1 MSEKRKE
8 FIEELKLRK
17 LIRKGIKVIKERK
30 QHDEYDQIADEAIL
44 KSIIKDMILS
54 EAGKRKNRYGNT
66 GLNHLDELLER
77 IIPIL
82 EDDYKRLETD
92 VEQRE
97 SFRAHIINA
106 VENILAPEKVNAEF
120 DPDIDNL
127 NEQDVRVTVDKGE
140 EPEEEEDVFEEPEEE
155 TDPMFIDV
163 DRPGKREKEEREKKE
178 REQDGLD
185 RKPNKEDAEREKF
198 SIEGEDETGRNDAYT
213 SFKKIKNQ
221 IIDSYSGLSNEKDKN
236 IFYDYMIA
244 NLKLY
249 FDQFEE
255 ELQSTVEEPSS
266 EIYNQQTGGQQSPEA
281 PPEEDAG
288 LPPLQ
293 ESNTYTFNEDELF
306 KLI

>member
-1 MSEKRKE
+1 MNEERKQ

-17 LIRKGIKVIKERK
+17 LIRKGIKVIKERR
-30 QHDEYDQIADEAIL
+30 QHVEYDQIADEAIL

-82 EDDYKRLETD
+82 EDDYKTLETD

-106 VENILAPEKVNAEF
+106 VENILAPEKVNAES
-120 DPDIDNL
+120 DPDINNL
-127 NEQDVRVTVDKGE
+127 VEQDIRVSVDKGE
-140 EPEEEEDVFEEPEEE
+140 EELGGPEDPEEE
-155 TDPMFIDV
+155 DPMFIDV
-163 DRPGKREKEEREKKE
+163 DRPGKREKEEREKE
-178 REQDGLD
+178 EAGLD
-185 RKPNKEDAEREKF
+185 RKPSKEDAEREKF

-213 SFKKIKNQ
+213 SFKKIRNQ
-221 IIDSYSGLSNEKDKN
+221 IIDAYSGLSNEKDKN
-236 IFYDYMIA
+236 IFYDYLIA

-249 FDQFEE
+249 FDRFEE
-255 ELQSTVEEPSS
+255 ELQTTVEEPSS
-266 EIYNQQTGGQQSPEA
+266 EIYNQQTGGGEGPPPEGAA
-281 PPEEDAG
+281 PPVEDPG

-293 ESNTYTFNEDELF
+293 ESNTYEFNENDLF
-306 KLI
+306 KLIK

>member
-1 MSEKRKE
+1 MNEQRKQ
-8 FIEELKLRK
+8 FIEELKLRR
-17 LIRKGIKVIKERK
+17 LIRKGIKVIKEKR
-30 QHDEYDQIADEAIL
+30 QYAEYDQIADEAIL

-82 EDDYKRLETD
+82 EDDYKTLETD

-106 VENILAPEKVNAEF
+106 VENILAPEKVNAET

-127 NEQDVRVTVDKGE
+127 VEQDIRVTVDKGE
-140 EPEEEEDVFEEPEEE
+140 GDDLEDPEEE
-155 TDPMFIDV
+155 DPMFIDV
-163 DRPGKREKEEREKKE
+163 DRPGKREKEEREKE
-178 REQDGLD
+178 EAGLD
-185 RKPNKEDAEREKF
+185 KKPSKEDAEKEKF

-213 SFKKIKNQ
+213 SFKKIRNQ
-221 IIDSYSGLSNEKDKN
+221 IIDAYSGLSNEKDKN
-236 IFYDYMIA
+236 IFYDYLIA

-249 FDQFEE
+249 FDRFEE
-255 ELQSTVEEPSS
+255 ELQTTVEEPSS
-266 EIYNQQTGGQQSPEA
+266 EIYDQQTGGGEEP
-281 PPEEDAG
+281 PPEDAAAPVEDPG

-293 ESNTYTFNEDELF
+293 ESNTYEFNENDLF
-306 KLI
+306 KLIK